1 MRTEEFIKKSYED
14 EKNRILQELEDVIPA
29 LNAEFGIIETQRNI
43 CVHETMTI
51 VSSRKYF
58 CTLHFN
64 CGGGISFSL
73 YNSGWNRSR
82 YLISNDTNDEKFHVV
97 IKDDALD
104 VQHIRFLKKVHPKR
118 FPELLRHAGKKL
130 LM

>member
-29 LNAEFGIIETQRNI
+29 LNAELGIIETQRNI
-43 CVHETMTI
+43 CVHQGIEI
-51 VSSRKYF
+51 IRDKGHN
-58 CTLHFN
+58 CTLYFN
-64 CGGGISFSL
+64 CAGGISFSL
-73 YNSGWNRSR
+73 DDSGWNRGR